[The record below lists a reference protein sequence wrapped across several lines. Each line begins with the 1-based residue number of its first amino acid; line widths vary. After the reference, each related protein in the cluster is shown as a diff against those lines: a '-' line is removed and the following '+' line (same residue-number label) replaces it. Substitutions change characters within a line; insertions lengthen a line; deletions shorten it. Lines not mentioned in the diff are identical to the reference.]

1 MRAITRAMVS
11 ATAGMLILVS
21 PSAVWAQHK
30 HSAGAQ
36 EKAGMTPEMTKLM
49 QSPHHV
55 LMMAH
60 VHSVSEFTRTL
71 RDQAAKPAALDLQF
85 ARAAVAEIRHNLV
98 AMEAIHQKHMPTM
111 NAEMQSK
118 MQTMMEKMDQDR
130 ATLKDQ
136 VSALEA
142 DVRADAPDSRSVVA
156 HSNAILKHLDMMA
169 MMNHGKKMGTKM
181 DMKKRMDKK

>member
-1 MRAITRAMVS
+1 
-11 ATAGMLILVS
+11 
-21 PSAVWAQHK
+21 
-30 HSAGAQ
+30 
-36 EKAGMTPEMTKLM
+36 
-49 QSPHHV
+49 
-55 LMMAH
+55 
-60 VHSVSEFTRTL
+60 
-71 RDQAAKPAALDLQF
+71 
-85 ARAAVAEIRHNLV
+85 
-98 AMEAIHQKHMPTM
+98 
-111 NAEMQSK
+111 
-118 MQTMMEKMDQDR
+118 MDQDR